1 MRSRRAAFLGGSPVF
16 AFRLYWSRGHG
27 FAPFSRGA
35 GGRPCTNGIRSSSAM
50 LAYDRMPTDIRRGRG
65 LLVISAGLVDVAG
78 AKGVGIAIR
87 AEVP

>member
-1 MRSRRAAFLGGSPVF
+1 
-16 AFRLYWSRGHG
+16 
-27 FAPFSRGA
+27 
-35 GGRPCTNGIRSSSAM
+35 M